1 MAAVLC
7 LGACVF
13 DTILRVPAIPPAPA
27 KVLASACVQIGSGMS
42 SSAAAAVAR
51 LGGRAE
57 LWGRVGD
64 DMAGRQFLADLA
76 GAGVDVSQMRVVPG
90 GRTPVSTIV
99 IDESGQ
105 RLIVP
110 YYDPTL
116 DRDPS
121 WLPVERIA
129 RFGAVATDPRWP
141 EGAARLLDDARRA
154 GIPALFDAD
163 TAPRAVL
170 DDLIGRASHVVF
182 SEPALIDLAGTGDIA
197 AALHAVAARID
208 GLVGVTAGERGFFWR
223 EGAHIRHVPAPTVAA
238 VDTLAAGDVFH
249 GAFALALAEGRT
261 VADAGRF
268 ANIAASLKCRSFG
281 GRLGT
286 PDRAE
291 VDAFLAASNH
301 V

>member
-13 DTILRVPAIPPAPA
+13 DTILRVAAIPPAPA

-51 LGGRAE
+51 LGGQAE

-76 GAGVDVSQMRVVPG
+76 GAGVDVSRMRIVPG

-99 IDESGQ
+99 IDDSGQ
-105 RLIVP
+105 RLIVA

-121 WLPVERIA
+121 GFPIERIG
-129 RFGAVATDPRWP
+129 RFDAVATDPRWP
-141 EGAARLLDDARRA
+141 EGAARLLDGARRA
-154 GIPALFDAD
+154 GIPALLDAD

-182 SEPALIDLAGTGDIA
+182 SEPALIDMAGTDDIA
-197 AALHAVAARID
+197 AALHAMAPRVD
-208 GLVGVTAGERGFFWR
+208 GVVGATAGERGFFWR
-223 EGAHIRHVPAPTVAA
+223 EGSEIRHVPAPAIKA

-261 VADAGRF
+261 VAEAGHF
-268 ANIAASLKCRSFG
+268 ACTAASLKCRVFG
-281 GRLGT
+281 GRLGA
-286 PDRAE
+286 PDRSE